1 MAFIDYYKVL
11 GVERT
16 ASPADIRKAY
26 RRLAKKYHPDVNKTD
41 PDAQQRFQEIN
52 EANEVLSDPEKRKK
66 YDEYGEHWRHAE
78 EFEAQRRQYGAGAQ
92 GGFDFGGFGGFG
104 DFSRSAGNTGGF
116 SDFFEN
122 LFGGGAFG
130 GGRRSMQ
137 GRDLQ
142 TELTLTLRE
151 AAETHKRVL
160 SINGNSIRLTIP
172 AGVADGQKIR
182 LKGQGGEAP
191 QGGTRGDLYITFRIE
206 PDARFTR
213 EGDNLHTTVST
224 DLYTMLLGGE
234 LIVPTLQGSVRM
246 QIKPGTQPDG
256 KLRLRGK
263 GFPKY
268 KAEGERGD
276 LIVSLRLTLPALN
289 DKQKELLAAVRAAGS
304 N

>member
-26 RRLAKKYHPDVNKTD
+26 RKLAKKYHPDVNKTD
-41 PDAQQRFQEIN
+41 PDAQQRFQEVN

-66 YDEYGEHWRHAE
+66 YDEYGENWRHAD
-78 EFEAQRRQYGAGAQ
+78 EFEAQRRQYSSGR

-122 LFGGGAFG
+122 LFGGGTFG

-160 SINGNSIRLTIP
+160 NINGNSIRLTIP

-206 PDARFTR
+206 PDAQFTR
-213 EGDNLHTTVST
+213 DGDNLHTTVNT

-234 LIVPTLQGSVRM
+234 LIVPTLQGNVRM

-268 KAEGERGD
+268 KTDGEHGD
-276 LIVSLRLTLPALN
+276 LIVSLRLTLPTLN
-289 DKQKELLAAVRAAGS
+289 DKQKELLKTVRDAGS